1 MSELERALYRAAVLT
16 FEELAFALP
25 MPEPAGRPLEGPTVR
40 ARVAFR
46 GPFAG
51 QVVVAVADGM
61 LPVLAANM
69 LGEEAP
75 PPRPE
80 QEDALGELANV
91 VCGNVL
97 PAVAGRERVFHLD
110 APAPLPPG
118 SDPARPGEQLLVSV
132 VLPLD
137 EGAAWVSLFGDA
149 ECAAALGAG
158 G

>member
-1 MSELERALYRAAVLT
+1 MSELERALYRAAALT

-25 MPEPAGRPLEGPTVR
+25 MPEPAGCSLEELPTR
-40 ARVAFR
+40 ARVAFH

-69 LGEEAP
+69 LGEEAA

-97 PAVAGRERVFHLD
+97 PAVAGREQVFHLD
-110 APAPLPPG
+110 APVPVPPG
-118 SDPARPGEQLLVSV
+118 VDPARSGERLLASV
-132 VLPLD
+132 ALLLD
-137 EGAAWVSLFGDA
+137 EGAARISFFGDA
-149 ECAAALGAG
+149 ACAAALGASG
-158 G
+158 